1 MLESAARIAM
11 SGIFVSGG
19 WAAYREPGA
28 RPEQASALG
37 LPRPELAVR
46 ANGLAMAAGGAALG
60 VGILPRLAAGGLI
73 CSLVATTLA
82 GHPFWNVDDP
92 AARAQQRT
100 QFLKNLGLIGGLL
113 MVIAAARRDAA

>member
-28 RPEQASALG
+28 RPKQASALG
-37 LPRPELAVR
+37 LPQPELAVR
-46 ANGLAMAAGGAALG
+46 ANGLAMTAGGAALG
-60 VGILPRLAAGGLI
+60 MGILPRLAAGGLI
-73 CSLVATTLA
+73 CSLVPTTLA
-82 GHPFWNVDDP
+82 GHAFWNVDDP

-100 QFLKNLGLIGGLL
+100 QFFKNLGLVGGLL
-113 MVIAAARRDAA
+113 MVIAASRPDGT